1 MLPFPKFVQLCKIY
15 WKLLLYCKSTTN
27 AFLVYAVSFFN
38 LSNYVVIFFSGH
50 LLLGIL
56 KFPGQ
61 RPGVLLVLYIKHSC
75 QNGQLID
82 VLSRQATEVD
92 KFGISS
98 GETSLCPR
106 GRFKFFFG

>member
-61 RPGVLLVLYIKHSC
+61 RPGVLLVPI
-75 QNGQLID
+75 
-82 VLSRQATEVD
+82 
-92 KFGISS
+92 KFG
-98 GETSLCPR
+98 T
-106 GRFKFFFG
+106 